1 MYELQR
7 LTTEYVDSEDRLRLT
22 GEIGTGE
29 TLVLWFSQR
38 LVTRLLPHLLL
49 WLEKQGSTA
58 FPVEIEQRFEQFAAT
73 ENRSLETPV
82 QNSEDNKSWLVEA
95 VDVTPD
101 QTFIRL
107 AFRSGSKTPVSLV
120 FSSRQL
126 RQWLSILYLLWRGA
140 DWPMG
145 TWPEWMHDSVKPKST
160 NASKVLH

>member
-22 GEIGTGE
+22 GEIGTGQ

-38 LVTRLLPHLLL
+38 LVARLLPHLFL

-58 FPVEIEQRFEQFAAT
+58 FPVEIEQSFEQFAAT
-73 ENRSLETPV
+73 EERNAETPV
-82 QNSEDNKSWLVEA
+82 QHAEDSKSWLVEA

-101 QTFIRL
+101 QKFIRL
-107 AFRSGSKTPVSLV
+107 AFRRGNETPVSLV

-140 DWPMG
+140 DWPLG
-145 TWPEWMHDSVKPKST
+145 TWPEWMHDSVKPTSAI
-160 NASKVLH
+160 ASKALH